1 MSVCLFQLLRQGT
14 RVSLLRLLLNPV
26 AFTLPLYPSLFLSPL
41 TLTCVDVSVVPLRTI
56 THVWHLSYSMLPCHI
71 LSLCLTIVLLI
82 YLSVRPSICLSL
94 YLSCMFMRV
103 WCRALHMYKAAPY
116 IILIC
121 FMIQSH
127 ISYGFVLESIVGS
140 GVFLSF
146 GVLSG
151 DSFPA
156 PDCREVK
163 KNSFKQSLPTIWG
176 ISM

>member
-82 YLSVRPSICLSL
+82 YLSVFVSVLYVYVRVVQSTTYVQSSAIYSIDLFYDPES
-94 YLSCMFMRV
+94 
-103 WCRALHMYKAAPY
+103 Y
-116 IILIC
+116 IIWIC
-121 FMIQSH
+121 FRIHCRFRCFFKFWS
-127 ISYGFVLESIVGS
+127 
-140 GVFLSF
+140 SF
-146 GVLSG
+146 
-151 DSFPA
+151 
-156 PDCREVK
+156 
-163 KNSFKQSLPTIWG
+163 WG
-176 ISM
+176 